1 MAERPDN
8 SDFGTPFYLPDFCA
22 PRMVFAIVLIAELV
36 ALTLSLAK
44 SSALQI
50 FWIELAK
57 SSLFLLWIGLLSAA
71 VLCFAR
77 PRLAK
82 TTVARASV
90 ISLLLLL
97 ITTAVVSEAA
107 FWVGQYWIDR
117 IGDVE
122 STLFPP
128 NRFLFLAQ
136 NLLIGGIVSSLA
148 LRYFYVSNEW
158 KRNVQME
165 AQARISALQARIRP
179 HFLFNSMNTIASL
192 TRTDPSRAEEAIEDL
207 ADLFRATL
215 GDSKSH
221 LRLKEEL
228 ELARIY
234 QRIEQLRLG
243 DRLNVKWDV
252 QDLPMRALI
261 PGLTIQPLLE
271 NAIYH
276 GVEPLPEGGTITV
289 SGKKREGEIEI
300 RVTNPVP
307 ENNDHTREGN
317 RHALANIRQRFEIA
331 YQGKASVT
339 VEDETRQFQVTIVFP
354 LRERPV

>member
-8 SDFGTPFYLPDFCA
+8 TVSDTPFYLPDFCA

-44 SSALQI
+44 APTLQI

-71 VLCFAR
+71 VLCLAR
-77 PRLAK
+77 PHLAR
-82 TTVARASV
+82 TTVARATT

-97 ITTAVVSEAA
+97 ITTGIVSDAA
-107 FWVGQYWIDR
+107 YWLGQYWIDR
-117 IGDVE
+117 TGDIE
-122 STLFPP
+122 GTLFPTY
-128 NRFLFLAQ
+128 RFRFLAQ
-136 NLLIGGIVSSLA
+136 NLLIGGIVGSLA

-165 AQARISALQARIRP
+165 ARARISALQARIRP

-192 TRTDPSRAEEAIEDL
+192 TRTNPSRAEEAIEDL

-215 GDSKSH
+215 GDSKSQ
-221 LRLKEEL
+221 LRMKEEL

-243 DRLNVKWDV
+243 DRLSVKWDV

-289 SGKKREGEIEI
+289 SGKQQDGDIRI

-307 ENNDHTREGN
+307 ENIEHAREGN
-317 RHALANIRQRFEIA
+317 RHALANIKQRFEIA
-331 YQGKASVT
+331 YQGRASVT
-339 VEDETRQFQVTIVFP
+339 VEDDEQQFKVTIVFP
-354 LRERPV
+354 MREGPV